1 MVRFKLKTFL
11 LSLIGIVAIATSSA
25 FAYFIFSDEVKS
37 SQLIEDKIRVDNIE
51 ENYIFGREDYVGKD
65 YTIYLFPST
74 LYLEIY
80 QDYLDDPSNNVLPE
94 EAFGYIEAV
103 THSDGSIK
111 YEITDDS
118 KKGYS
123 GYSTYEEYV
132 NPNEDYLDESEYTI
146 ATKTNWL
153 GEVTDTLSVKS
164 YEMVYDI
171 MQTNVTSANGT
182 NFGNAG
188 YKY

>member
-51 ENYIFGREDYVGKD
+51 ENYVFGREDYVGKD

-80 QDYLDDPSNNVLPE
+80 QDYLNGSTIKPE
-94 EAFGYIEAV
+94 EAFGYIEAE
-103 THSDGSIK
+103 TKSDGSID
-111 YEITDDS
+111 YEIYDKYSCEPTDLSCLDQNQDG
-118 KKGYS
+118 KK
-123 GYSTYEEYV
+123 
-132 NPNEDYLDESEYTI
+132 
-146 ATKTNWL
+146 
-153 GEVTDTLSVKS
+153 EVTLITCNPGGLTRLICKAR
-164 YEMVYDI
+164 EI
-171 MQTNVTSANGT
+171 
-182 NFGNAG
+182 
-188 YKY
+188 